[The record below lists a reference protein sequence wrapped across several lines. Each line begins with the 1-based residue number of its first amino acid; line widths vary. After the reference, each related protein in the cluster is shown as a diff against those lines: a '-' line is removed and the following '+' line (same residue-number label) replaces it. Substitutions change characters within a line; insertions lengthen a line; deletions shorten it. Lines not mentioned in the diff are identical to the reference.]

1 VQEVQF
7 WNHLKE
13 GIIERQRRENMEIAR
28 VAENAAQAH
37 ESARETDKAMQAEL
51 EKEREAERERRG
63 KFKNVT
69 NNLVQQ
75 GDATFNTAARSIRIS
90 VERNK
95 EAMSLELR
103 FAPERH
109 KYVVAGE
116 CHPKVNALVG
126 QFNFHKDV
134 ERLRRELAQLLTV
147 L

>member
-1 VQEVQF
+1 
-7 WNHLKE
+7 
-13 GIIERQRRENMEIAR
+13 MEIAR
-28 VAENAAQAH
+28 VADNVVHAH
-37 ESARETDKAMQAEL
+37 ESAIETEKAMQAEL
-51 EKEREAERERRG
+51 DKEREAEVERRK

-75 GDATFNTAARSIRIS
+75 GETTFNTAAHTIKIN

-103 FAPERH
+103 FNPERH
-109 KYVVAGE
+109 KYVVMGE
-116 CHPKVNALVG
+116 CHPKVNALVS

-134 ERLRRELAQLLTV
+134 ERLRRELTQLLTV